1 MKEKLKAIKRLNN
14 WMNEKWD
21 YGFILDG
28 KRMTEEVADL
38 DDLDWSAYRTTPVEE
53 LSKTKI
59 GCCWDF
65 VNYQHHVFKKYD
77 ISDKAY
83 MFVSDLG
90 VDGIQT
96 HTFSIIDI
104 DGKKYWVE
112 SAFWKHRGVHE
123 VNNRIDVVEYIKT
136 EGYDWDLYTYLPEGL
151 DQNLS
156 AKTFIDLTTRI
167 KIASYREVENIEL

>member
-1 MKEKLKAIKRLNN
+1 MKEKLKAIKRLND

-90 VDGIQT
+90 DDGIQT
-96 HTFSIIDI
+96 HTFSIIVI

-112 SAFWKHRGVHE
+112 SAFWKYRGVHE
-123 VNNRIDVVEYIKT
+123 VNSYMDVVEKIST
-136 EGYDWDLYTYLPEGL
+136 EGHDWDLYTYLPVGL
-151 DQNLS
+151 DQGLS
-156 AKTFIDLTTRI
+156 DKTFIDLTTRI
-167 KIASYREVENIEL
+167 KIASNRKDDSNES